1 MDSKQNSL
9 ILAYSYLIFKK
20 FYALFQ
26 MLSLLE
32 KEVENIAAQ
41 LLKGMICFY
50 QLDKKKIHHLPDDE
64 DYFNYDLTPEEEDI
78 LDEID
83 DNPDNFAEFT
93 KMEPSQEHQMMENFT
108 ERIVKERNF
117 QDELYNALSKPKA
130 ATAFK
135 FLIDSSGKYNDKWV
149 EYRLQ
154 RYKDW
159 VKEQVDSFNFAE
171 E

>member
-1 MDSKQNSL
+1 
-9 ILAYSYLIFKK
+9 
-20 FYALFQ
+20 
-26 MLSLLE
+26 MLTLSE

-83 DNPDNFAEFT
+83 DNPENYAEFT
-93 KMEPSQEHQMMENFT
+93 KMEPAQEHQMMETFAD
-108 ERIVKERNF
+108 RIVKERNF
-117 QDELYNALSKPKA
+117 QDDLFNALSKPKA

-135 FLIDSSGKYNDKWV
+135 FLIDSSGKYRDKWIS
-149 EYRLQ
+149 YRLDK
-154 RYKDW
+154 YKDW
-159 VKEQVDSFNFAE
+159 IKEQVDSFNYAE

>member
-1 MDSKQNSL
+1 M
-9 ILAYSYLIFKK
+9 FT
-20 FYALFQ
+20 
-26 MLSLLE
+26 LSE
-32 KEVENIAAQ
+32 KEVEKIAAQ

-50 QLDKKKIHHLPDDE
+50 QLDNKKIYHLPDDE

-83 DNPDNFAEFT
+83 ENPENYAEFT
-93 KMEPSQEHQMMENFT
+93 KMESNQEHQMMETFAD
-108 ERIVKERNF
+108 RIVKERNF
-117 QDELYNALSKPKA
+117 QDELFNALSKPKA

-135 FLIDSSGKYNDKWV
+135 FLIDSSGKYKEKWT

-154 RYKDW
+154 KYKDW
-159 VKEQVDSFNFAE
+159 VKEQIDIFNFSE

>member
-1 MDSKQNSL
+1 M
-9 ILAYSYLIFKK
+9 FT
-20 FYALFQ
+20 
-26 MLSLLE
+26 LSE
-32 KEVENIAAQ
+32 KEVEKIAAQ

-50 QLDKKKIHHLPDDE
+50 QLDNKKIYQLPDDE

-83 DNPDNFAEFT
+83 ENPENYAEFT
-93 KMEPSQEHQMMENFT
+93 KMEPHQEHQMMETFAD
-108 ERIVKERNF
+108 RIVKERNF
-117 QDELYNALSKPKA
+117 QDELFNALSKPKA

-135 FLIDSSGKYNDKWV
+135 FLIDSSGKYKDRWL

-154 RYKDW
+154 KYQDW
-159 VKEQVDSFNFAE
+159 VKEQIDIFNFSE